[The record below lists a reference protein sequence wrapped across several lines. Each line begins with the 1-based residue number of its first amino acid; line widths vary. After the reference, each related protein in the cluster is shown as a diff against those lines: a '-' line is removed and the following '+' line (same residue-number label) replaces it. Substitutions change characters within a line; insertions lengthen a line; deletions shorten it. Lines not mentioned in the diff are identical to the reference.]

1 MVSTATQYAPV
12 APSKVGQTKVNKKP
26 APISWEAFQKKYLTR
41 EDGYKYEW
49 VNGEVEKTKRSMDKT
64 QLYILNNLMD
74 FFLNLRL
81 AGKVVGHLI
90 AEPDLFFPDVH
101 RRPDIVWLTKEQMYK
116 MADGT
121 NDIPAFV
128 IEVISTN
135 DQSIRVEK
143 KMNNYRNAGVK
154 VVWQIFPDLQTVH
167 VYAGQHLNS
176 MTVCTGQQI
185 CSAAPALP
193 DFAMPVSEIFKKAL

>member
-1 MVSTATQYAPV
+1 MVSTVARKAPASPVPVTQPNL
-12 APSKVGQTKVNKKP
+12 PEKDKR
-26 APISWEAFQKKYLTR
+26 ISWEAFQKKYLSR

-74 FFLNLRL
+74 FFLNLRV

-101 RRPDIVWLTKEQMYK
+101 RRPDVVWLTTEQMYK
-116 MADGT
+116 MADGANHVPT
-121 NDIPAFV
+121 FV
-128 IEVISTN
+128 VEVISTN

-154 VVWQIFPDLQTVH
+154 VVWQIFPDLKTVH
-167 VYAGQHLNS
+167 VYAGQRLDA

-185 CSAAPALP
+185 CSAAPVLP
-193 DFAMPVSEIFKKAL
+193 DFAMPVSEIFKKTL

>member
-1 MVSTATQYAPV
+1 MVTTVTQYEPV
-12 APSKVGQTKVNKKP
+12 APFKVGQTKVNKKP
-26 APISWEAFQKKYLTR
+26 VAISWEAFQKKYLTR

-64 QLYILNNLMD
+64 QLYILFNLMAH
-74 FFLNLRL
+74 FQNLL
-81 AGKVVGHLI
+81 VKGKVYGQLI

-101 RRPDIVWLTKEQMYK
+101 RRPDIAWLTKEQMYE
-116 MADGT
+116 MAEGA
-121 NDIPAFV
+121 NHVPAFV

-154 VVWQIFPDLQTVH
+154 VVWQIFPDLKTVH
-167 VYAGQHLNS
+167 VYAGQRLDS
-176 MTVCTGQQI
+176 MTVCTSEQI

-193 DFAMPVSEIFKKAL
+193 DFALPVNEIFKKTL

>member
-1 MVSTATQYAPV
+1 MI
-12 APSKVGQTKVNKKP
+12 KKP
-26 APISWEAFQKKYLTR
+26 APVSWETFQKKYLTR
-41 EDGYKYEW
+41 EDDYKYEW
-49 VNGEVEKTKRSMDKT
+49 VNGIVEKTKRSMDKT

-74 FFLNLRL
+74 FFFKLQVS
-81 AGKVVGHLI
+81 GKVAGHLV

-101 RRPDIVWLTKEQMYK
+101 RRPDIAWLTKEQMYS
-116 MADGT
+116 MANGA
-121 NDIPAFV
+121 NHVPAFV

-154 VVWQIFPDLQTVH
+154 VVWQIFPDLKTVH
-167 VYAGQHLNS
+167 VYAGQRLDS
-176 MTVCTGQQI
+176 MTVCTGEQI

-193 DFAMPVSEIFKKAL
+193 DFALPVNEIFKKTL